1 MTADPIRVLVVEDD
15 PITLAAH
22 AAYVHRVPGFVV
34 TGSAATGTEAL
45 RLLAHGGRTD
55 LVLLDLNLPDIP
67 GMEVCRAIRAAGRR
81 TDVIAVTSARDLAS
95 VRIAVSQGVLQY
107 LLKPF
112 VFAMLRERLEKY
124 AEYRTELATAGATVA
139 GQQQVDRLLSGAR
152 SGAENRLPKGLSPQS
167 IEAMITGLQAATDP
181 LSASEAAERVGMSR
195 VSARRYL
202 EYLCDTGMAGRTSR
216 YGTPG
221 RPEIQYTW
229 RP

>member
-1 MTADPIRVLVVEDD
+1 MTGIRVLVVDDD
-15 PITLAAH
+15 PIALTAH
-22 AAYVHRVPGFVV
+22 AAYVRRVPGFEVAG
-34 TGSAATGTEAL
+34 TAATGSEAL
-45 RLLAHGGRTD
+45 RRLAHGGSID

-107 LLKPF
+107 VLKPF
-112 VFAMLRERLEKY
+112 VFATLRERLEKY
-124 AEYRTELATAGATVA
+124 AGYRAELAEAGPTVA
-139 GQQQVDRLLSGAR
+139 GQQQVDRLLTGAR
-152 SGAENRLPKGLSPQS
+152 SGAEARLPKGLSPQS
-167 IEAMITGLQAATDP
+167 LESMITRLRAAGDP
-181 LSASEAAERVGMSR
+181 LSASEAAEQLGMSR

-202 EYLCDTGMAGRTSR
+202 EYLCDTGLAARTSR